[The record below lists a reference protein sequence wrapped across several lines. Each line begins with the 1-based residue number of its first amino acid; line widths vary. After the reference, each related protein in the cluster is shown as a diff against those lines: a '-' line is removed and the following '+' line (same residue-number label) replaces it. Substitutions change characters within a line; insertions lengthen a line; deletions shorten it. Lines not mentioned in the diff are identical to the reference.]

1 MREEEGGYIVPKIWA
16 RDGERVAKEEIKK
29 RNALKL
35 PLGNWPN
42 YLRGFQRIKKIKE
55 NTVTL
60 GFNELPVG
68 LPPTKYQRAKL
79 NGFDI
84 TDKLLCVDGTIGDMS
99 SQKFGDKA
107 SREPSLA
114 WLTFKDGLVVVCQ
127 RVFVEK
133 IE

>member
-1 MREEEGGYIVPKIWA
+1 M
-16 RDGERVAKEEIKK
+16 D
-29 RNALKL
+29 
-35 PLGNWPN
+35 
-42 YLRGFQRIKKIKE
+42 KKIKE

-60 GFNELPVG
+60 GFKELPIG

-84 TDKLLCVDGTIGDMS
+84 TDKLLCVDGDIGDRFN
-99 SQKFGDKA
+99 QEE
-107 SREPSLA
+107 EPSRA

-133 IE
+133 ISNE